1 MLNKIG
7 DFLNQDPNRAED
19 YRDFQRRAEQRPE
32 DISDAEAARRYRELM
47 AHADDTD
54 DQEMEQKYEE
64 AFGKLSPEERRAV
77 AERYQ
82 EATQNDSR
90 PYDGYDRGKD
100 LDQASSP
107 KELGRMT
114 RRAAQKD
121 PDLIDQVFGENSP
134 LSGTAGRMAL
144 AGVAAFAAKRFL
156 GKR

>member
-1 MLNKIG
+1 MLDKLN
-7 DFLNQDPNRAED
+7 DFLNQDPKRAEE
-19 YRDFQRRAEQRPE
+19 YRDFQKRAEERPE

-47 AHADDTD
+47 AHAGDED
-54 DQEMEQKYEE
+54 DQEMEQQYEQ
-64 AFGKLSPEERRAV
+64 AFGKLSPEERRVV

-82 EATQNDSR
+82 EATRNDSR
-90 PYDGYDRGKD
+90 PYDGYNQNQNIE
-100 LDQASSP
+100 QASDP

>member
-1 MLNKIG
+1 MFDKLG
-7 DFLNQDPNRAED
+7 DLLSDPKRAEE
-19 YRDFQRRAEQRPE
+19 YRDFQQRAEQRPE

-47 AHADDTD
+47 AHAPDED

-64 AFGKLSPEERRAV
+64 AFGKLSPEERRTV

-82 EATQNDSR
+82 EATQNDGR
-90 PYDGYDRGKD
+90 AYDGYKQGQD
-100 LDQASSP
+100 LEQASNP

-121 PDLIDQVFGENSP
+121 PDLIDQVFGDNSP

>member
-1 MLNKIG
+1 
-7 DFLNQDPNRAED
+7 
-19 YRDFQRRAEQRPE
+19 
-32 DISDAEAARRYRELM
+32 M
-47 AHADDTD
+47 AHADDED
-54 DQEMEQKYEE
+54 DQEMQQQYEQS
-64 AFGKLSPEERRAV
+64 FSKLSPEERRTV

-107 KELGRMT
+107 QELGRMT

-121 PDLIDQVFGENSP
+121 PDLIDQVFGQNGP

-156 GKR
+156 GGR